1 MGMATSKVRLNIC
14 GSSYVVNTSE
24 SEDYMKNLA
33 DRLNLDMNE
42 LMASSN
48 SVSITTAAVMTALN
62 YRDELEKASGSADN
76 MRRQIKDYLEDAASA
91 KMAAEEAR
99 RENASLKRRVDE
111 LERRLRGRGVAIV
124 YISHFLE
131 EIINTAIIF
140 QPAGPGNMLAQ
151 VAAHGDG
158 LLAEIELLLHD
169 PGRTGTDNDGVDAII
184 SDVLLDE
191 GAAIGAAKTGVLLHV
206 DAGIGGRILQAIHI
220 EDFANATT
228 STEICTIYFLH

>member
-24 SEDYMKNLA
+24 SEDYMQNLA

-99 RENASLKRRVDE
+99 RENVSLKRRIDE
-111 LERRLRGRGVAIV
+111 LERRVKELEKELEKAKNGLRITEGKLANEKFVAHAPENVVNAEREKVAKYQELIAK
-124 YISHFLE
+124 LE
-131 EIINTAIIF
+131 E
-140 QPAGPGNMLAQ
+140 
-151 VAAHGDG
+151 
-158 LLAEIELLLHD
+158 
-169 PGRTGTDNDGVDAII
+169 
-184 SDVLLDE
+184 S
-191 GAAIGAAKTGVLLHV
+191 AK
-206 DAGIGGRILQAIHI
+206 AMA
-220 EDFANATT
+220 
-228 STEICTIYFLH
+228 

>member
-1 MGMATSKVRLNIC
+1 MDLYYNNGMILRRHCKKRAQTGMSMIMGMATSKVRLNIC

-24 SEDYMKNLA
+24 SEDYMQNLA

-99 RENASLKRRVDE
+99 RENVSLKRRIDE
-111 LERRLRGRGVAIV
+111 LERRLRRNQFPV
-124 YISHFLE
+124 E
-131 EIINTAIIF
+131 
-140 QPAGPGNMLAQ
+140 
-151 VAAHGDG
+151 
-158 LLAEIELLLHD
+158 
-169 PGRTGTDNDGVDAII
+169 
-184 SDVLLDE
+184 DE
-191 GAAIGAAKTGVLLHV
+191 
-206 DAGIGGRILQAIHI
+206 
-220 EDFANATT
+220 
-228 STEICTIYFLH
+228 

>member
-24 SEDYMKNLA
+24 SEDDMQNLA

-99 RENASLKRRVDE
+99 RENASLKRRIDE
-111 LERRLRGRGVAIV
+111 LERRLRRSQFPV
-124 YISHFLE
+124 E
-131 EIINTAIIF
+131 
-140 QPAGPGNMLAQ
+140 
-151 VAAHGDG
+151 
-158 LLAEIELLLHD
+158 
-169 PGRTGTDNDGVDAII
+169 
-184 SDVLLDE
+184 DE
-191 GAAIGAAKTGVLLHV
+191 
-206 DAGIGGRILQAIHI
+206 
-220 EDFANATT
+220 
-228 STEICTIYFLH
+228 

>member
-62 YRDELEKASGSADN
+62 YRDELEKASGSA
-76 MRRQIKDYLEDAASA
+76 EDAASA

-111 LERRLRGRGVAIV
+111 LERRLRRNQ
-124 YISHFLE
+124 F
-131 EIINTAIIF
+131 
-140 QPAGPGNMLAQ
+140 PA
-151 VAAHGDG
+151 
-158 LLAEIELLLHD
+158 E
-169 PGRTGTDNDGVDAII
+169 
-184 SDVLLDE
+184 DE
-191 GAAIGAAKTGVLLHV
+191 
-206 DAGIGGRILQAIHI
+206 
-220 EDFANATT
+220 
-228 STEICTIYFLH
+228 

>member
-14 GSSYVVNTSE
+14 GSSYVVITSE
-24 SEDYMKNLA
+24 SEYYMKNLA

-111 LERRLRGRGVAIV
+111 LERRLRRNQ
-124 YISHFLE
+124 F
-131 EIINTAIIF
+131 
-140 QPAGPGNMLAQ
+140 PA
-151 VAAHGDG
+151 
-158 LLAEIELLLHD
+158 E
-169 PGRTGTDNDGVDAII
+169 
-184 SDVLLDE
+184 DE
-191 GAAIGAAKTGVLLHV
+191 
-206 DAGIGGRILQAIHI
+206 
-220 EDFANATT
+220 
-228 STEICTIYFLH
+228 

>member
-111 LERRLRGRGVAIV
+111 LERAC
-124 YISHFLE
+124 
-131 EIINTAIIF
+131 
-140 QPAGPGNMLAQ
+140 
-151 VAAHGDG
+151 
-158 LLAEIELLLHD
+158 
-169 PGRTGTDNDGVDAII
+169 
-184 SDVLLDE
+184 
-191 GAAIGAAKTGVLLHV
+191 AAISSRRRTNEPPRDFSPGGQPRDAWAPLFSAVLMLFIW
-206 DAGIGGRILQAIHI
+206 G
-220 EDFANATT
+220 
-228 STEICTIYFLH
+228 

>member
-24 SEDYMKNLA
+24 SEDYMQNLA

-91 KMAAEEAR
+91 KMAAEETR
-99 RENASLKRRVDE
+99 RENASLNWSAACAAPRPPWRMHE
-111 LERRLRGRGVAIV
+111 
-124 YISHFLE
+124 
-131 EIINTAIIF
+131 
-140 QPAGPGNMLAQ
+140 QQAGDLS
-151 VAAHGDG
+151 
-158 LLAEIELLLHD
+158 
-169 PGRTGTDNDGVDAII
+169 PGR
-184 SDVLLDE
+184 
-191 GAAIGAAKTGVLLHV
+191 
-206 DAGIGGRILQAIHI
+206 
-220 EDFANATT
+220 
-228 STEICTIYFLH
+228 

>member
-14 GSSYVVNTSE
+14 GSSYVVSTSE

-99 RENASLKRRVDE
+99 RENVSLKRRIDE
-111 LERRLRGRGVAIV
+111 LERRLRRNQFPV
-124 YISHFLE
+124 E
-131 EIINTAIIF
+131 
-140 QPAGPGNMLAQ
+140 
-151 VAAHGDG
+151 
-158 LLAEIELLLHD
+158 
-169 PGRTGTDNDGVDAII
+169 
-184 SDVLLDE
+184 DE
-191 GAAIGAAKTGVLLHV
+191 
-206 DAGIGGRILQAIHI
+206 
-220 EDFANATT
+220 
-228 STEICTIYFLH
+228 

>member
-24 SEDYMKNLA
+24 SEDYMQNLA

-62 YRDELEKASGSADN
+62 YRELEKASGSADN

-99 RENASLKRRVDE
+99 RENVSLKRRIDE
-111 LERRLRGRGVAIV
+111 LERRLRRNQFPV
-124 YISHFLE
+124 E
-131 EIINTAIIF
+131 
-140 QPAGPGNMLAQ
+140 
-151 VAAHGDG
+151 
-158 LLAEIELLLHD
+158 
-169 PGRTGTDNDGVDAII
+169 
-184 SDVLLDE
+184 DE
-191 GAAIGAAKTGVLLHV
+191 
-206 DAGIGGRILQAIHI
+206 
-220 EDFANATT
+220 
-228 STEICTIYFLH
+228 